1 MIRNKKMLDKK
12 KPNLGESWAIKQK
25 IVENQA
31 KSL

>member
-1 MIRNKKMLDKK
+1 MRLPKNSGKK

>member
-1 MIRNKKMLDKK
+1 MLDKK

-31 KSL
+31 KSLYKCEL